1 VDVTPSR
8 SVENLDRLA
17 DALRELDARIRT
29 ADLEGVVF
37 PLEGAFLAAQP
48 RMLNLTTNAGDI
60 DLMFAPAGFEQG
72 YDQLLAE
79 SEEVE
84 LLAGT
89 VTRVASLRAI
99 ITSKEAA

>member
-1 VDVTPSR
+1 
-8 SVENLDRLA
+8 
-17 DALRELDARIRT
+17 
-29 ADLEGVVF
+29 
-37 PLEGAFLAAQP
+37 
-48 RMLNLTTNAGDI
+48 
-60 DLMFAPAGFEQG
+60 MFAPAGFEQG